1 MIQLKE
7 NGGIPRSM
15 MIMMAVMAGL
25 TVANLYYNQP
35 LLEKIRY
42 DLGTSDVLANLITVV
57 TQIGYAMGLFFVI
70 PSGDLYSRRKLL
82 VTSMII
88 AALMAVVISLSS
100 NIYVIWAASVFLG
113 AFSVVP
119 QFFLPIASQF
129 SKPENKARN
138 MGYVLSGLLIGIL
151 GARVVGGFLGEWL
164 GWRTMFL
171 IASGIMVLCML
182 VTLNMMPDMKRNFH
196 GSYASLMKTVLDIF
210 VSHPNI
216 RVNSIRAAFG
226 FGSLLA
232 VWACLAFHLAKDF
245 GAGSDMVGMLGLCG
259 VAGAAVASGLGKY
272 VPRFGVYRFSVT
284 GAIVMIIGWLVALF
298 VGNSYV
304 GLIVCIV
311 LLDIGLQCQQLSNQS
326 ACIAEIPSAS
336 NRVNTIFMTI
346 YFIGGSLGTFLAGFG
361 WNVAGWQGVCTV
373 GIAMASVSLAISLAT
388 RR

>member
-373 GIAMASVSLAISLAT
+373 GIAMAGVSLAISLAT